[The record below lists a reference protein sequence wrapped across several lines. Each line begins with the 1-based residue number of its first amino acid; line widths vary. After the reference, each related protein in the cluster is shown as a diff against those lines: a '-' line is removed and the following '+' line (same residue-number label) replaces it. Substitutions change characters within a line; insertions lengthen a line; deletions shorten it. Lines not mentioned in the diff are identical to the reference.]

1 MDRDVALIVNP
12 TAGGGRTLK
21 RLPRVEEA
29 LRAHGIGFH
38 VERTRSLDHA
48 RELARAAA
56 QQGEVAAAVGGDG
69 VVGAVVGALHGTD
82 GRLALIPGGRGN
94 DFARALEIPHDPA
107 EAVALIARGRERTID
122 LGESGGTAFVGIA
135 SCGFDSDA
143 NRIANATRVPG
154 DLAYVYGALRALASW
169 KPVSF
174 ELELDGVPHAHVGFN
189 VAVANGRYYGGGMM
203 IAPDAQLDDGR
214 FDVIAVAGVGRGRF
228 LMQLPKV
235 FKGTHVANPE
245 VTVRR
250 AREVKISAD
259 RPFQLYADGD
269 PIADLPAIVRTLP
282 NAVRVLVP

>member
-12 TAGGGRTLK
+12 TAGGGRALK

-29 LRAHGIGFH
+29 LRAHAIGFH

-56 QQGEVAAAVGGDG
+56 QQGEVAAAMGGDG
-69 VVGAVVGALHGTD
+69 VVGAVAGALHGTD
-82 GRLALIPGGRGN
+82 GRLAIIPGGRGN
-94 DFARALEIPHDPA
+94 DFARALEVPHDPA

-122 LGESGGTAFVGIA
+122 LGEAGGTAFVGIA

-169 KPVSF
+169 KPVGF

-245 VTVRR
+245 VTVQR

>member
-1 MDRDVALIVNP
+1 VIALIVNP
-12 TAGGGRTLK
+12 SAGGGRAAK
-21 RLPRVEEA
+21 VLPKVQER
-29 LRAHGIGFH
+29 LRALG
-38 VERTRSLDHA
+38 VEHHTELTRDLPHA
-48 RELARAAA
+48 QDLARSAAA
-56 QQGEVAAAVGGDG
+56 AGEPAVVLSGDG
-69 VVGAVVGALHGTD
+69 LIGAVAHVLRGHSGAVMGVL
-82 GRLALIPGGRGN
+82 PGGRGN

-282 NAVRVLVP
+282 NAVCVFVP